1 MSIHED
7 NETKIYQDLNPKA
20 PEEPRAYRLQKLTE
34 NEAFFLDEIKDREQ
48 IAKKMKRL
56 NTATRIV
63 DTGLITS
70 AVM

>member
-7 NETKIYQDLNPKA
+7 NETKIYPDLNPKA

-34 NEAFFLDEIKDREQ
+34 IEAFFLDEIKDREQ

-70 AVM
+70 AMM